1 MFGETEQEYLH
12 KQKKLLK
19 EMHLVFGETEQE
31 LKQNSLQPINTH
43 HVLLTWEQ
51 SCLSILCFWQNWEQG
66 CVLYISQSLGWKYGL
81 TTELFEVLRYES
93 STLIL

>member
-12 KQKKLLK
+12 KKKNLK

>member
-1 MFGETEQEYLH
+1 
-12 KQKKLLK
+12 
-19 EMHLVFGETEQE
+19 MHLVFGETEQE

-43 HVLLTWEQ
+43 HVLLAWEQ
-51 SCLSILCFWQNWEQG
+51 SWVEQSILCFWQNWEQG